1 MLYEHQERAEAPRQP
16 AACARWYSRRGDEAE
31 RQYQASA
38 FLGQTVGGYFY
49 D

>member
-16 AACARWYSRRGDEAE
+16 AACARWHSRKGDEVE

-38 FLGQTVGGYFY
+38 LLGQTVGGYFY